1 MEKISL
7 RFQLV
12 AILISLTIIN
22 AQFLQGQEKVS
33 ILINPSKVEGRIDE
47 KVYGHFLEHIY
58 HSVNGGLWG
67 ELIWNRSFE
76 ESLGIGD
83 WTIKDDC
90 LIQSKMADNVRLVF
104 GDKDWSDYEFTLEAQ
119 KTSGAEGFLILFRVS
134 NDEEFYWYNIGGW
147 GNIQSA
153 LEKGVKDR
161 GWGIVGP
168 IVQNRIE
175 TGKWYQIQVRC
186 EGAHFKVLMDGDTLL
201 DYTDNNNPHL
211 RGSVGVG
218 TWNTKAKY
226 RNIQVKSLDGE
237 TLFEG
242 LPDIEA
248 EQAVARHWQFYGE
261 GEAYLSEDNPYN
273 SSLSQVI
280 TSEGDEV
287 GLEQEPFCIRKGET
301 YEGSLWVRGEAPEGV
316 IVRFLDGSET
326 IKEINQAL
334 EDNEWLDKMS
344 IEFEELEPD
353 PNTTLF
359 ADFVLVFKKGSWI
372 YEPNI
377 APRDVESTVY
387 LTEGPEMLVLSNP
400 KITFEDENTILWTY
414 DTCKVIQTE
423 NGKQSSDRLLALQLI
438 EMSRKSDHR
447 VCVRCTQKKGN
458 EWVVQK
464 RTSSIE
470 QPESVQ
476 AKVESTKWQEHKFI
490 FRAETDSKE
499 GKLQIGIKGQG
510 EIWLDQVSLMT
521 QSAKKVGGYRPDL
534 LQAVVGLSPPIIRW
548 PGGCFASPYRWKD
561 GIGPQDKRVIYPR
574 QIWDDLEVNA
584 YGTDEFIRMCKS
596 IGAEPLIVVNIGTTN
611 WNDEP
616 NPEEFMQDV
625 LDWIGY
631 CNGPTTSEWGKV
643 RAQNGHPE
651 PYNVKYWEI
660 DNETW
665 HMGVDSYVEAVKRF
679 APPMRK
685 KDPTIKLAACGSGG
699 FNMEWNRKMIEECA
713 ELIDY
718 LSIHHYENPDQ
729 FAQGPFNYERFIR
742 QTGELISKS
751 KNPNLKIYCSEWN
764 AQSIDW
770 RTGLY
775 AGGVLNAFERC
786 APTFE
791 IGGPAL
797 FLRHQSAT
805 AWNNAFINFDH
816 CGWFAAPNYVV
827 MKLWREHFAPYRIGL
842 ESDIKALN
850 VIATK
855 SQDGKSVYVKA
866 VNPSDKEVEVSLSI
880 DKDYQVKNAS
890 MKIVAPGTLAAR
902 NTLEEPAAVRP
913 VEGDVEISGQ
923 EIKFNLPSLSV
934 AVVTIE
940 G

>member
-1 MEKISL
+1 MKKVGL
-7 RFQLV
+7 RFQFIAV
-12 AILISLTIIN
+12 LISLTIIN
-22 AQFLQGQEKVS
+22 AQFLRGQEKVS
-33 ILINPSKVEGRIDE
+33 ISINPSKVEARIDE
-47 KVYGHFLEHIY
+47 KIYGHFLEHIY

-67 ELIWNRSFE
+67 ELVWNRSFE
-76 ESLGIGD
+76 ESLGMGD
-83 WTIKDDC
+83 WTIQDDC
-90 LIQSKMADNVRLVF
+90 LVQSKMADNVRLVF

-134 NDEEFYWYNIGGW
+134 DDEDFYWYDIGGW
-147 GNIQSA
+147 GNVQSA
-153 LEKGVKDR
+153 LEKGVKGR

-168 IVQNRIE
+168 ILQNRIE
-175 TGKWYQIQVRC
+175 TGKWYQIKVRC

-226 RNIQVKSLDGE
+226 RNIQVTSLDGK

-261 GEAYLSEDNPYN
+261 GQTYLSEENPYN

-280 TSEGDEV
+280 KSEGDEA
-287 GLEQEPFCIRKGET
+287 GLEQEPFCFRNGQT
-301 YEGSLWVRGEAPEGV
+301 YNGSLWVRGEASDGLV
-316 IVRFLDGSET
+316 VRFLDGDKT
-326 IKEINQAL
+326 IEEINLA
-334 EDNEWLDKMS
+334 
-344 IEFEELEPD
+344 EPD
-353 PNTTLF
+353 AQWKERELTF
-359 ADFVLVFKKGSWI
+359 KAD
-372 YEPNI
+372 
-377 APRDVESTVY
+377 
-387 LTEGPEMLVLSNP
+387 
-400 KITFEDENTILWTY
+400 
-414 DTCKVIQTE
+414 
-423 NGKQSSDRLLALQLI
+423 
-438 EMSRKSDHR
+438 
-447 VCVRCTQKKGN
+447 
-458 EWVVQK
+458 
-464 RTSSIE
+464 
-470 QPESVQ
+470 
-476 AKVESTKWQEHKFI
+476 
-490 FRAETDSKE
+490 TDSKE
-499 GKLQIGIKGQG
+499 GKLQIGVKSQG
-510 EIWLDQVSLMT
+510 EIWLDQVSLMS
-521 QSAKKVGGYRPDL
+521 QSAESTGGYRPDL
-534 LQAVVGLSPPIIRW
+534 LQAVADLKPPIIRW

-561 GIGPQDKRVIYPR
+561 GIGPQDKRGIYPR
-574 QIWDDLEVNA
+574 QIWDDLEVNSF
-584 YGTDEFIRMCKS
+584 GTDEFIRMCER
-596 IGAEPLIVVNIGTTN
+596 IGAEPLIVVNIGTVN
-611 WNDEP
+611 WNEEP
-616 NPEEFMQDV
+616 DPEEFMQDV
-625 LDWIGY
+625 LDWIEY
-631 CNGPTTSEWGKV
+631 CNGPATSEWGQV
-643 RAQNGHPE
+643 RAKNGHPE

-665 HMGVDSYVEAVKRF
+665 HMGVSSYIEAVKRF
-679 APPMRK
+679 ALPMKK

-699 FNMEWNRKMIEECA
+699 FNLEWNRRMIEECA

-742 QTGELISKS
+742 QTEELISKS

-816 CGWFAAPNYVV
+816 CDWFAAPNYVV
-827 MKLWREHFAPYRIGL
+827 MKLWRENFAPNRIGL
-842 ESDIKALN
+842 EGDTKTLN

-855 SQDGKSVYVKA
+855 SQDGKNVYFKA
-866 VNPSDKEVEVSLSI
+866 VNPSNEEVQVSLSI
-880 DKDYQVKNAS
+880 DQDYQVKNAS
-890 MKIVAPGTLAAR
+890 MKIIAPGKLAAR
-902 NTLEEPAAVRP
+902 NSLEEPDAVRP
-913 VEGDVEISGQ
+913 VEGDVEINDQ
-923 EIKFNLPSLSV
+923 EVQFNLPPFSA